1 MIQPVH
7 VPASGGDDAPAIN
20 AALASAKSV
29 LLGAEAYKI
38 ASPIIVPL
46 NCRLVGQGRATT
58 ITKIANCDMLDIA
71 GGAIIEDFRMHGNGD
86 SYSGRGIVIREGQHY
101 QRMINVHCDSR
112 DYCVHF
118 EDPDAGSHMKI
129 EDCFIS
135 RYPDLQKFA
144 IKLPDSDSVS
154 GGNRIIRDVRFS
166 GGYGVDLAGSNNT
179 MLERINT
186 AQIRMNPGLSTLQ
199 VMNSRIGG
207 RVEFHGRHIWCAFNN
222 IANGIW
228 IHGDVYDS
236 CFLVPVANNPITRT
250 DQPSNGNFVI

>member
-1 MIQPVH
+1 MNPIV
-7 VPASGGDDAPAIN
+7 VEACGGDDAPAIN

-29 LLGAEAYKI
+29 VLGADAYKI
-38 ASPIIVPL
+38 ASQITVPP
-46 NCRLVGQGRATT
+46 NGRLSGTGRATT
-58 ITKIANCDMLDIA
+58 ITKIANCDMIDLR
-71 GGAIIEDFRMHGNGD
+71 GGAAIENFRMTGEGVNF
-86 SYSGRGIVIREGQHY
+86 SGRGVVVREGQHY
-101 QRMINVHCDSR
+101 QRMVNVHCDSR

-118 EDPDAGSHMKI
+118 EAPDSGSHMKI
-129 EDCFIS
+129 EDCFVT
-135 RYPDLQKFA
+135 RYPDSQKFA

-166 GGYGVDLAGSNNT
+166 GGHGVDLAGSNNT
-179 MLERINT
+179 MLERINA
-186 AQIRMNPGLSTLQ
+186 AQIRMDPGLSTLQ